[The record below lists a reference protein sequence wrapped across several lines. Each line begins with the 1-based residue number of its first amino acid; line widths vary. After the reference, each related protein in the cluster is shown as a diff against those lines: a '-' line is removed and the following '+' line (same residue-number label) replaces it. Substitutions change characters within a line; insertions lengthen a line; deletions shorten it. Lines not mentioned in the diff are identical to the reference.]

1 MQSTNKFF
9 TKNNFLIYRKNDYFD
24 NFWEKR
30 DFSTKNVYKIYIF
43 QNFQK
48 SGVYV
53 MDVGAVYTHT
63 EFQHSQFIFDAQ
75 ITKKTT
81 EKWQKMEIFKF
92 NFWPF

>member
-1 MQSTNKFF
+1 
-9 TKNNFLIYRKNDYFD
+9 
-24 NFWEKR
+24 
-30 DFSTKNVYKIYIF
+30 
-43 QNFQK
+43 
-48 SGVYV
+48 
-53 MDVGAVYTHT
+53 VYTHT